1 MTRPLTCLPLLLAV
15 SVAFP
20 VIALVPQPA
29 AAQEVYTLEV
39 PGQPQLTSQAV
50 RDRGRLTITD
60 ATGQTF
66 VYQREPR
73 FDTADGEYR
82 AYFSQKAG
90 QFIRWPADGTGAMLI
105 GGAAGANWRPS
116 QMRVRPRAV
125 NPVPPR
131 RPRIDRPVQVPPV
144 TTRPDRT
151 PRRNDRRVAD
161 RNRMSAMHLDV
172 LPAGN
177 NRYAAAYVNREGQ
190 LQLFEGAGQQW
201 QPADVRVAEGLVPGA
216 PIRLV
221 NSPAG
226 RGYGLYSIDDAG
238 VFSEFAFGGQRRAFD
253 VDTRFLPGTDF
264 GLLEDGRF
272 RLAAAVDDSG
282 RLWDLDLNARRGEL
296 IEARTDRYLPGTPV
310 VTVTGDRPALMLVDR
325 TGSLVQYQLAG
336 GRWVGPQWI
345 ADGYRAGGGIAAID
359 VPLGT
364 GGGLIR
370 HVAGVNRE
378 GHLQLLRYTGNQWQ
392 PERIGTDILT
402 PGVPLQLTHHRG
414 DLLVSAVNPQGIW
427 QQWHRPFR
435 GRWAARQIARGL
447 PVGAPVVMA
456 PGAPYAWGVDI
467 TGRLLAGELLR
478 DSWECVLCVPGF
490 ERVPR
495 LISRRVIQNRQLA
508 SRTVQFINSHTEP
521 LITQV
526 YNRLAPGQI
535 EEFTIPPGQA
545 VPRNL
550 QFDGG
555 GVLEEVFAVPG
566 PGGWVERV
574 EQYDLPAQQSYTV
587 VVYAD
592 RVTYRYIDPR
602 GADRPAGALPDFDRR
617 NPVSLGVFDLPPA
630 ELLPEGAR
638 IDVYAEAAVR
648 RNPGAAI
655 HFAPPRLP

>member
-1 MTRPLTCLPLLLAV
+1 MPRQLFRLPLLLAAGV
-15 SVAFP
+15 LLAVLGLP
-20 VIALVPQPA
+20 LPQVTA
-29 AAQEVYTLEV
+29 AEVYTLEV

-50 RDRGRLTITD
+50 RERGRVSITD
-60 ATGQTF
+60 AAGQTF
-66 VYQREPR
+66 VYEREPR
-73 FDTADGEYR
+73 FDTPDGEYL
-82 AYFSQKAG
+82 AYFSRKAG

-116 QMRVRPRAV
+116 KMRVRPRAV

-131 RPRIDRPVQVPPV
+131 RPRVDRPLPPV
-144 TTRPDRT
+144 SDRTDRT
-151 PRRNDRRVAD
+151 PRRDDSRDNRRS
-161 RNRMSAMHLDV
+161 RLSATHLDV
-172 LPAGN
+172 VPTGN
-177 NRYAAAYVNREGQ
+177 DRFAAAYVDNRGQ

-201 QPADVRVAEGLVPGA
+201 QHADLRISDGLVPGA

-221 NSPAG
+221 NSRAG

-238 VFSEFAFGGQRRAFD
+238 VFSEFVTGGQRRPFD

-264 GLLEDGRF
+264 GLLDIGRF
-272 RLAAAVDDSG
+272 QAAVAVDDSG
-282 RLWDLDLNARRGEL
+282 RLWDLDLANRRGEL

-310 VTVTGDRPALMLVDR
+310 VTIAGDRPAFMLIDR
-325 TGSLVQYQLAG
+325 SGSLVQYQIAG
-336 GRWVGPQWI
+336 GRWLGPQWI
-345 ADGYRAGGGIAAID
+345 ADGYRSGGALAAID
-359 VPLGT
+359 VPQGT

-370 HVAGVNRE
+370 HVAGVNRQ
-378 GHLQLLRYTGNQWQ
+378 GHLQLLRHTGNQWQ
-392 PERIGTDILT
+392 PERIGTEALT
-402 PGVPLQLTHHRG
+402 PGIPLQLAHNRG
-414 DLLVSAVNPQGIW
+414 DLLVSAVNPQGLW

-435 GRWAARQIARGL
+435 GRWTARPITRGL
-447 PVGAPVVMA
+447 PVGAPIVMA
-456 PGAPYAWGVDI
+456 PGGPYAWGVDV
-467 TGRLLAGELLR
+467 TGRLIAGELLR
-478 DSWECVLCVPGF
+478 NSWECVLCVPGF

-495 LISRRVIQNRQLA
+495 LVSRRVIQNRQLA
-508 SRTVQFINSHTEP
+508 SRTVHFINSHTEP
-521 LITQV
+521 LITQI

-550 QFDGG
+550 QLDGG
-555 GVLEEVFAVPG
+555 GVLEEVYAVPG

-574 EQYDLPAQQSYTV
+574 ESYDLAPQQSYTV

-638 IDVYAEAAVR
+638 IDVYVEAGIR

-655 HFAPPRLP
+655 HFAPPRIP